1 MKALSSR
8 HALAIACT
16 LAPCLA
22 AAQTTTGAP
31 ADTTAATTST
41 TPAPAIAEL
50 NDIVVTGRRSPQP
63 ERDVLGDATV
73 IDHQTLENAGQSSLG
88 QVLSQQHG
96 IEFYDNGG
104 PQTATGISIRGANT
118 DQTLVLLD
126 GVPLNGATSGL
137 AALNA
142 LPPDSI
148 DHIEI
153 LRGSASSLYGADAI
167 GGVINVI
174 TRKGSDKPFS
184 AQASVGIGTYGTSK
198 YSAGFSGSAGGW
210 TYSLGASYGQSS
222 GYNATNR
229 DNAYA
234 YNPDKDSYY
243 SRNLNGSLGYEW
255 KKGQTITFQA
265 YNTRINGGIDYDRFN
280 PYDDRS
286 VQTLEMYSLASEN
299 QITDY
304 WKSTLRYAYTLD
316 KDLTRTATSDT
327 TFSTRQD
334 QYTWQNDLA
343 LGKHQKL
350 TLAYEYLE
358 QKASGQIP
366 SYNAD
371 FTPGPMLNFNE
382 TRRHN
387 NAFTGVYSGD
397 FGRNHVQAS
406 LRNDDDSQ
414 FGSATTWG
422 LSYGYDL
429 TPHLRGYVAANT
441 GFKTP
446 TFNDLYYPG
455 YANPDLEPEKSR
467 NVEAGLKYT
476 GDTYLLGIVVYRN
489 KVRNLITFDP
499 TANKPENLGQATLR
513 GVTLTAEKDFGDT
526 TLRASADF
534 QDPHNDTDDKQL
546 NRRARQI
553 YRLSAEHHMGPW
565 TLGGEYQFTGRRY
578 DDIQNQVRLGGYG
591 LVNLTAGYRI
601 DRHLDVSVRWN
612 NVLDKSYTTAYGY
625 NMPGSNV
632 FVNLRW
638 TL

>member
-1 MKALSSR
+1 MKAISPR
-8 HALAIACT
+8 HALAIACA

-22 AAQTTTGAP
+22 AAQAP
-31 ADTTAATTST
+31 SNAVPTSSTST

-63 ERDVLGDATV
+63 ERDVLGDVTI
-73 IDHQTLENAGQSSLG
+73 IDRQTLENAGQSSLA

-142 LPPDSI
+142 LPPASI
-148 DHIEI
+148 DHVEI

-184 AQASVGIGTYGTSK
+184 AQASVGVGTYGTSK
-198 YSAGFSGSAGGW
+198 YSTGFSGGADGW
-210 TYSLGASYGQSS
+210 YYSLGASYGQSS
-222 GYNATNR
+222 GYNATNSH
-229 DNAYA
+229 NTYI

-243 SRNLNGSLGYEW
+243 SSNVNGSLGYEW
-255 KKGQTITFQA
+255 KKGQKITFQA

-280 PYDDRS
+280 PFNDRS
-286 VQTLEMYSLASEN
+286 IQTLEMYSLASEN
-299 QITDY
+299 QVTEF

-316 KDLTRTATSDT
+316 KNRTLSATSDT

-334 QYTWQNDLA
+334 QYSWQNDLA
-343 LGKHQKL
+343 LSKTQKL
-350 TLAYEYLE
+350 TLAYEYLA
-358 QKASGQIP
+358 QQASGQIP
-366 SYNAD
+366 SYNPD
-371 FTPGPMLNFNE
+371 FTPGPMLNFNK

-387 NAFTGVYSGD
+387 NAFTGIYSGD

-429 TPHLRGYVAANT
+429 TPHLRGYMAANT

-455 YANPDLEPEKSR
+455 FANPNLQPEKSR
-467 NVEAGLKYT
+467 NIEAGLKYT

-499 TANKPENLGQATLR
+499 AVNKPENLGQATLR
-513 GVTLTAEKDFGDT
+513 GVTLTAEKDFDNT

-546 NRRARQI
+546 NRRARQT
-553 YRLSAEHHMGPW
+553 YRLSADHRMGPW
-565 TLGGEYQFTGRRY
+565 TLGGEYQFVGHRY
-578 DDIQNQVRLGGYG
+578 DDVQNTVDLGGYG

-601 DRHLDVSVRWN
+601 DKNLEVSVRWN
-612 NVLDKSYTTAYGY
+612 NVLGKDYTTAYGY
-625 NMPGSNV
+625 NTPGSNV

-638 TL
+638 MM